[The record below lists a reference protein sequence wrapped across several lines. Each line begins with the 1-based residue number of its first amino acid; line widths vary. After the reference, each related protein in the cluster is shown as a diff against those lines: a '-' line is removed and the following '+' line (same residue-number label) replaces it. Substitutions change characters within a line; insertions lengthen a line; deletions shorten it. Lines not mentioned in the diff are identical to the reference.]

1 MKNTSKIINIKRI
14 EKMKSNT
21 KRLTLATMLFASV
34 INSNVFASNFTDIA
48 TTQGREYIQK
58 FIDKGI

>member
-14 EKMKSNT
+14 EKMKINT

-34 INSNVFASNFTDIA
+34 INSNVFASNFTYIA
-48 TTQGREYIQK
+48 TIIK
-58 FIDKGI
+58 